1 MENCLFITDEILDR
15 EKGLFIPEEILEF
28 DDLNWTECM
37 VLAIYWDYTV
47 NGDHHCCTLTNK
59 EVCKKAR
66 IKSVRTLQRIKSHLK
81 ELGYIK
87 TDGGTNVT
95 YQHKMV

>member
-1 MENCLFITDEILDR
+1 M
-15 EKGLFIPEEILEF
+15 EKGLFIPDEILDIEELSA
-28 DDLNWTECM
+28 DECV
-37 VLAIYWDYTV
+37 VLSIYWNYTV
-47 NGDHHCCTLTNK
+47 NDDPHCCTLTNK

-66 IKSVRTLQRIKSHLK
+66 IKEVRKLQRIKSHLK